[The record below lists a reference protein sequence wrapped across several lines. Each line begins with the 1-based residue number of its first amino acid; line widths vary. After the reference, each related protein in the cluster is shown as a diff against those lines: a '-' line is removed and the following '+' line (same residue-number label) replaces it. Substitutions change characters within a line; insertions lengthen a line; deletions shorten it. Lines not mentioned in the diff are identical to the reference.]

1 MKSATMER
9 EPDLSSISI
18 LTEFDDLVRNEK
30 VLNEGSERQFLKFVN
45 NCELNRRRWEQSEHE
60 CQRLSIELTKASHEI
75 TGLETK
81 LHHARIM
88 FDKESQARK
97 LAESERDRLANQLQA
112 FRQLIMEADGMDEGT
127 LRKMKNFESVND
139 GGYYGNV
146 FSPGLMREAANCR
159 RFNQSEGSVLDVD
172 DLSFDEDTIN
182 LCESRT
188 RSGASFRKLNTDVRE
203 ARKRSRSRS
212 NPRRS
217 SLKEPINL
225 EDRSRKR
232 ERRSRSV
239 GICDKVDVLEITP
252 RITDEDVRIAREN
265 HQQMIDNINN
275 DMVTRNNNA
284 NDLHD
289 MEEKTEMKSNKCSTC
304 LKRIKFGKIYHKC
317 RHCKLLVHKECV
329 PNVRCVPVNVLP
341 PQSSPSKVSTLPGG
355 YLSLSRTPSK
365 KEQRQMFASPMLK

>member
-1 MKSATMER
+1 MKSGTMER
-9 EPDLSSISI
+9 ESDLSSISI

-30 VLNEGSERQFLKFVN
+30 VLNEGSEKQFLKFVN

-81 LHHARIM
+81 LHQARIM

-97 LAESERDRLANQLQA
+97 LAESQRDRLASQLQA
-112 FRQLIMEADGMDEGT
+112 FRQLVMEADGMDEGT

-146 FSPGLMREAANCR
+146 LSPGLMREAANCR

-188 RSGASFRKLNTDVRE
+188 RSGAPFKKLDTDVRE

-217 SLKEPINL
+217 SLKEPINV
-225 EDRSRKR
+225 EEKSRKK

-252 RITDEDVRIAREN
+252 RISDEDVRIARES
-265 HQQMIDNINN
+265 QQPKMDDICN
-275 DMVTRNNNA
+275 DRITSNNNA

-289 MEEKTEMKSNKCSTC
+289 MEEKTELKANKCSTC
-304 LKRIKFGKIYHKC
+304 SKRIKFGKIYHKC
-317 RHCKLLVHKECV
+317 RHCKILVHAECV

-341 PQSSPSKVSTLPGG
+341 PSSPTKVSTLPSV
-355 YLSLSRTPSK
+355 YRTPSK
-365 KEQRQMFASPMLK
+365 KDPKQMFASPMLK